1 MTSRNTVFRL
11 AMLSVIL
18 LIGRMA
24 SAALE
29 PTKDTLDTVKKNLAD
44 KKAVLVDAR
53 SPEEWDEGHL
63 KDAVLVPL
71 VRLEKDPL
79 ADDLT
84 KVLPKGKAVYIYCRS
99 GRRALLAG
107 EILAKFGYEVRA
119 LKPGYKDL
127 LEAGFPKADEK

>member
-1 MTSRNTVFRL
+1 MTTRKLAYVF
-11 AMLSVIL
+11 ACYSVIL
-18 LIGRMA
+18 MLSRLA

-29 PTKDTLDTVKKNLAD
+29 PTKDTLDAVKKNLAD

-71 VRLEKDPL
+71 VRLEKDPS
-79 ADDLT
+79 ADDLA
-84 KVLPKGKAVYIYCRS
+84 KVLPKDKIVYVYCRS

-107 EILAKFGYEVRA
+107 EILVKFGYEVRA

-127 LEAGFPKADEK
+127 LEAGFPKAE